1 MRRHVISVQHYLTQ
15 LGWHPR
21 QGGRAGILM
30 VLGLAQWLAWG
41 STYYLMTVIGRP
53 IADDT
58 GWHLATAVDGLS
70 LGLVLAGL
78 VSPRVGRT
86 VERRGARPV
95 LAAGSVLLATGLVVL
110 ALARS
115 PAIYFGAWA
124 VLGLGMGAS
133 LYDAAFAALG
143 WLYGAEA
150 RRMIANLTLIG
161 GLAMTVTWPLSAFL
175 AETLGWRGTC
185 LAYAALHLGLGLPLL
200 LLLPRQP
207 VIAPEAAR
215 ADPAPARPPRRG
227 GILIWLVGANLTLQ
241 IGIGS
246 VLAVHLLALLRGS
259 HLTLGFAV
267 ALGSMMGACQ
277 VAGRAIETLVAR
289 RVHPVWEGVVA
300 SALVL
305 LGFVLLLTGSPPVVT
320 VALIVYGLGNGVRTI
335 VKGTLPLV
343 LFGAEGYAA
352 LIGRLGLPTLVA
364 QAAGPA
370 LGALM
375 LARYGAMST
384 LQLLAG
390 LALVNL
396 ALSYALRLGLP
407 MPRRARLEAPSLAD
421 R

>member
-1 MRRHVISVQHYLTQ
+1 MPAGLRE
-15 LGWHPR
+15 LGWQPR
-21 QGGRAGILM
+21 QGGRAGVLL
-30 VLGLAQWLAWG
+30 VLGLAQWIAWG
-41 STYYLMTVIGRP
+41 STYYLMTVIARP
-53 IADDT
+53 MAADT
-58 GWHLATAVDGLS
+58 GWHLATVIDGLS

-78 VSPRVGRT
+78 VSPSVGRAI
-86 VERRGARPV
+86 ERRGARPV
-95 LAAGSVLLATGLVVL
+95 LALGSVLLALGLVAL

-115 PAIYFGAWA
+115 RAVYFGAWA
-124 VLGLGMGAS
+124 VLGAGMGAS

-161 GLAMTVTWPLSAFL
+161 GLVMTVTWPLSAFL
-175 AETLGWRGTC
+175 TATIGWRGAC
-185 LAYAALHLGLGLPLL
+185 LAYAALHLGVGLPLL
-200 LLLPRQP
+200 LLLPRRP
-207 VIAPEAAR
+207 VIAPEAAQ
-215 ADPAPARPPRRG
+215 PAAAARPRAARRG
-227 GILIWLVGANLTLQ
+227 GLLIWLVGANLTLQ

-246 VLAVHLLALLRGS
+246 VLAVHLLALLRGLG
-259 HLTLGFAV
+259 LTLAFAV
-267 ALGSMMGACQ
+267 ALGSLMGACQ
-277 VAGRAIETLVAR
+277 VGGRLIETLFAR
-289 RVHPVWEGVVA
+289 RIHPVREGVAA

-305 LGFVLLLTGSPPVVT
+305 LGFVLLLTGSPPVIT
-320 VALIVYGLGNGVRTI
+320 LALIVYGLGNGVRTI

-352 LIGRLGLPTLVA
+352 LIGRLGLPTLIA

-375 LARYGAMST
+375 LARYGVVPT
-384 LQLLAG
+384 LQCLAA

-407 MPRRARLEAPSLAD
+407 ADRRAVLEATPLAE